1 METAIEPG
9 QPQRLRTDVFLTFG
23 AKVVVLAL
31 NSVATIVVAR
41 ALGPGGRGVFYVA
54 LGLTLILSQI
64 GTIGLGVANAYVAA
78 QAHASARRLTWIS
91 LFAAASVGSVLLLAG
106 FGIHELFP
114 DALPNLSATELWLAL
129 AAVPASLAAVY
140 LQAILLGLG
149 RMIPYN
155 AVEVAQAIGTLAGL
169 LIGFGLLGFDVTG
182 GLAVMVAGFYC
193 AAGAYAAILLVVSPP
208 SARNEGSVG
217 LLRRMVVFSL
227 KTYVASLAMY
237 LLLRLDTLL
246 VNAYLGKEEAGYYSA
261 ATAIADALMVLP
273 IVIGLNLL
281 PRVARDGGWKP
292 TAEIFSGVAL
302 LYGLVCLVSVPL
314 ARPGIELLFGEDFQ
328 PAVSLYYWLAP
339 GVFCLGMISILAHH
353 FAGRGMPLS
362 AVLIWLPGLALNIG
376 LNVAFLDSEG
386 TYFASLASSIG
397 YAVVLLLAV
406 WLFAR
411 EAGSAAPLRPSVP
424 RAVRLIRVALSRG

>member
-9 QPQRLRTDVFLTFG
+9 DPQRLRTDVFLTFG

-41 ALGPGGRGVFYVA
+41 ALGPSGRGVFYVA
-54 LGLTLILSQI
+54 LGLTLILSQL

-78 QAHASARRLTWIS
+78 QARATARRLTWIS
-91 LFAAASVGSVLLLAG
+91 LLAAAGVGSVLILAG
-106 FGIHELFP
+106 VAVRELFP
-114 DALPNLSATELWLAL
+114 DALPNLSTTEISLAL

-155 AVEVAQAIGTLAGL
+155 AVEVAQALGTLAGL
-169 LIGFGLLGFDVTG
+169 VIGFELLGFGPAG
-182 GLAVMVAGFYC
+182 GLAVMVGGFYF

-208 SARNEGSVG
+208 SAREEASVG

-227 KTYVASLAMY
+227 KTYVASLSMF

-246 VNAYLGKEEAGYYSA
+246 VNAYLGKEQAGYYSA

-314 ARPGIELLFGEDFQ
+314 ARPGIELLFGTDFQ

-362 AVLIWLPGLALNIG
+362 AVLIWLPGLAVNIA
-376 LNVAFLDSEG
+376 LNVAFLDSQG
-386 TYFASLASSIG
+386 TYVASLASSIG
-397 YAVVLLLAV
+397 YAVVLMLAV

-411 EAGSAAPLRPSVP
+411 EAGSAAPLRPSVS
-424 RAVRLIRVALSRG
+424 RAVRLVRVALSRG